1 MDFWAQV
8 LLLLIALLVV
18 VGIYVG
24 YLTYVTKRH
33 NDDPVIVEL
42 LASSDSLAPS
52 DEEGP

>member
-1 MDFWAQV
+1 MDFWSQI

-24 YLTYVTKRH
+24 YLTCVT
-33 NDDPVIVEL
+33 DSPSTVEP